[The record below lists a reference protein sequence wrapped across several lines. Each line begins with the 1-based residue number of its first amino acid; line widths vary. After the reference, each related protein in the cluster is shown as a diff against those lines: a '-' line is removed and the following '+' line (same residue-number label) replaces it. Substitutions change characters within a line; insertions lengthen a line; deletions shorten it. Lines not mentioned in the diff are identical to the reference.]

1 MPYITKP
8 TRITSNSATLLYHIY
23 SHPGH
28 SNHESAIIITDIT
41 NHFAIFH
48 IIYGTPRPQK
58 PVYRQVRQL
67 NQRNIASFRN
77 QLHKADF
84 STVLA
89 TADVNEA
96 YDNVMIIYK
105 SRFEISCPVKY
116 V

>member
-1 MPYITKP
+1 MVHLVPKNQYIGK
-8 TRITSNSATLLYHIY
+8 
-23 SHPGH
+23 
-28 SNHESAIIITDIT
+28 
-41 NHFAIFH
+41 
-48 IIYGTPRPQK
+48 
-58 PVYRQVRQL
+58 VRQL